1 MRHCEEDLNLVSGD
15 FLTADLPKDKTWLKR
30 YFKSDLLV
38 RFLVYCITFRNL
50 TNRVSLRYYCQLFI
64 DHTGCRCSIS
74 FLCAAMAK
82 LRKIE
87 MVADKAEHDKDLE
100 TLSEIKL
107 GTYIF
112 KQMKGI

>member
-1 MRHCEEDLNLVSGD
+1 MRHCDEDLSLISGN
-15 FLTADLPKDKTWLKR
+15 FITTDLPRDKSWLKR
-30 YFKSDLLV
+30 YFGSDILV
-38 RFLVYCITFRNL
+38 KFLVYAITFRNL
-50 TNRVSLRYYCQLFI
+50 TKRVSLRYYCQLFI
-64 DHTGCRCSIS
+64 DHTGCHCSIS

-87 MVADKAEHDKDLE
+87 AIADKAEQEKDLE

-112 KQMKGI
+112 K